1 VTAEELAKAKKISL
15 SHSLGSLTT
24 MRGQA
29 SDLGS
34 NWFVTRNLNFTRD
47 YLAALQKVSLDDVRR
62 VAAKYLVEDNLT
74 VVSLNP
80 RGTLAMQTTEAMVI
94 SAGEIQKFQLSTGL

>member
-1 VTAEELAKAKKISL
+1 
-15 SHSLGSLTT
+15 

-47 YLAALQKVSLDDVRR
+47 YLEAIQKVTLEDMQR
-62 VAAKYLVEDNLT
+62 VAAT
-74 VVSLNP
+74 VSR
-80 RGTLAMQTTEAMVI
+80 RG
-94 SAGEIQKFQLSTGL
+94 